1 MLIRQLAAYSFRGK
15 LSLKHLYDYIPSNY
29 NIPYSLWGWGMRN
42 GKGTCPSAIHSH
54 FRSLL
59 LEDKT
64 YHRFPKQLNYSTPI
78 PIFPAP
84 VTFPHPGRPK
94 APNPS
99 FTVHFQALPT
109 RCGQSSSSGLLP
121 CGQVGTVFTSY
132 PQSPSHLKHNF

>member
-84 VTFPHPGRPK
+84 VTFPHPGDLRIQTL
-94 APNPS
+94 PS
-99 FTVHFQALPT
+99 RSTSRLCPPDVANQVVLVSFPVDKWELYSLLILNLPPT
-109 RCGQSSSSGLLP
+109 
-121 CGQVGTVFTSY
+121 
-132 PQSPSHLKHNF
+132 